1 MRRVI
6 KSKTI
11 PSSLRGLLP
20 PNSPADIN
28 TSLYKGEDVKIQ
40 LLNDYH
46 SKCVYC
52 ECRLN
57 GDYGHIEHFRPKG
70 GYTVPPSNKLITPGY
85 YWLAYDWTNLLL
97 SCSACNSTYKKNHFA
112 LVDESKRDIP
122 HKNISKEVAL
132 LINPSEED
140 PSSHIKFHQH
150 ILAPKLI
157 GGKESVR
164 GKYTIDLL
172 KLNQRTD
179 LVNYRREIWEKFIR
193 WKKVKILAEEL
204 IITNTDVLRGRE
216 LLKLADDAILKMKS
230 EESEYSAMF
239 L

>member
-11 PSSLRGLLP
+11 PLSLSGLIAP
-20 PNSPADIN
+20 EASADVKA
-28 TSLYKGEDVKIQ
+28 TFYKGEDVKRQ
-40 LLNDYH
+40 LLADHH
-46 SKCVYC
+46 SKCAYC

-85 YWLAYDWTNLLL
+85 YWLAYDWNNLLL
-97 SCSACNSTYKKNHFA
+97 SCSACNTTYKQNHFA
-112 LVDESKRDIP
+112 LEDESQRDIP
-122 HKNISKEVAL
+122 HKSISKEVSL
-132 LINPSEED
+132 LINPSMED
-140 PSSHIKFHQH
+140 PGAYIEFHQH
-150 ILAPKLI
+150 IITPKLI
-157 GGKESVR
+157 GGNESLR
-164 GKYTIDLL
+164 GKYTIELL
-172 KLNQRTD
+172 QLNQRTD
-179 LVNYRREIWEKFIR
+179 LVNYRRETWEKFTW

-204 IITNTDVLRGRE
+204 IIKNTDVARGKE
-216 LLKLADDAILKMKS
+216 LLKLADDAMLKMMS